1 MSLRG
6 NKFRFNMGEW
16 RVYVTLKPV
25 SHQSVSEVSDRGG
38 EKASLY
44 KFSSDFS

>member
-6 NKFRFNMGEW
+6 NKFRFNVGEW
-16 RVYVTLKPV
+16 RVCVTLKPV
-25 SHQSVSEVSDRGG
+25 SHQSVSDRGG